1 MGYKEFLKKIRY
13 RLTAKL
19 KNGYLGGGVEEMWK
33 GVENIPNRLY
43 SQYCGYMDHCTDND
57 WVYGYYNLIS
67 RILILAAINN
77 GSGKG
82 RRNGT

>member
-33 GVENIPNRLY
+33 GVEIYPIVGTVNSVAIWIIVPIMI
-43 SQYCGYMDHCTDND
+43 GYM
-57 WVYGYYNLIS
+57 GI
-67 RILILAAINN
+67 II
-77 GSGKG
+77 
-82 RRNGT
+82 

>member
-1 MGYKEFLKKIRY
+1 MDIWEEVWRKCGKVWKIY
-13 RLTAKL
+13 PIVGTVNSVAIWII
-19 KNGYLGGGVEEMWK
+19 VPIM
-33 GVENIPNRLY
+33 I
-43 SQYCGYMDHCTDND
+43 
-57 WVYGYYNLIS
+57 VYGYYNLIS

>member
-1 MGYKEFLKKIRY
+1 MDIWEEVWRKCGKVWKIY
-13 RLTAKL
+13 PIVGTVNSVA
-19 KNGYLGGGVEEMWK
+19 
-33 GVENIPNRLY
+33 
-43 SQYCGYMDHCTDND
+43 MDHCTDND

>member
-1 MGYKEFLKKIRY
+1 MDIWEEVWRKCGKVWKIY
-13 RLTAKL
+13 PIVGTV
-19 KNGYLGGGVEEMWK
+19 N
-33 GVENIPNRLY
+33 
-43 SQYCGYMDHCTDND
+43 STDND

>member
-1 MGYKEFLKKIRY
+1 MDIWEEVWRKCGKVWKIY
-13 RLTAKL
+13 PIVGTVNSVAIWII
-19 KNGYLGGGVEEMWK
+19 V
-33 GVENIPNRLY
+33 
-43 SQYCGYMDHCTDND
+43 SDND